1 MALISIP
8 TSIGGVS
15 IPGLVTN
22 GPLGL
27 LYKNPFGRQDLQY
40 PRDLQSATRGHV
52 VNFAINEI
60 DPLRYEEIDEKYIT
74 PLTKLLTEKY
84 TNLSSA
90 GASILPS
97 SAAEL
102 VDSVKGKLTTENV
115 KDVGGSLL
123 SGGATLLGQLGS
135 GEVTQKIN
143 LAFKNRTK
151 KSTKSISLYMPDTV
165 NFNYGASYGQ
175 TDLLTAFS
183 SVPII
188 VKGVDLN
195 PIGAVTQTLN
205 NPLARLG
212 LKGIGYALNPNQQVL
227 FDGIDFRTY
236 QLVFYFTP
244 YSKQEADTVAEIIKM
259 FKIHAAPRLL
269 EGAGGG
275 MFFIPPSTFTPT
287 FRFRGQINKK
297 ISQVTESVIT
307 NINVDYAP
315 QGFSAHTDGAP
326 VQTTL
331 TIDFRELELITSQ
344 KVEQGF

>member
-15 IPGLVTN
+15 IPGLATN

-27 LYKNPFGRQDLQY
+27 LYKNPFGRNDLQY

-52 VNFAINEI
+52 VHFAINEI
-60 DPLRYEEIDEKYIT
+60 DPLKYEEAKTLIVNKGSE
-74 PLTKLLTEKY
+74 LLQDGINT
-84 TNLSSA
+84 
-90 GASILPS
+90 
-97 SAAEL
+97 
-102 VDSVKGKLTTENV
+102 V
-115 KDVGGSLL
+115 KDYSNNPGV
-123 SGGATLLGQLGS
+123 ATQEIKEGFSTGFNNIVD
-135 GEVTQKIN
+135 GTYTKEAN

-151 KSTKSISLYMPDTV
+151 KSNKSISLYMPDTV

-183 SVPII
+183 SVPI
-188 VKGVDLN
+188 VGAAV
-195 PIGAVTQTLN
+195 GAVTQALN
-205 NPLARLG
+205 NPLARLA
-212 LKGIGYALNPNQQVL
+212 LKGTGYALNPNQQVL

-236 QLVFYFTP
+236 QLAFTFTP
-244 YSKQEADTVAEIIKM
+244 YSKQEAEMVAEIIKM
-259 FKIHAAPRLL
+259 FKTHAAPRLL

-287 FRFRGQINKK
+287 FRFNGQINKK

-344 KVEQGF
+344 KVEQGY

>member
-22 GPLGL
+22 GPLGAL
-27 LYKNPFGRQDLQY
+27 FKNPFGRQDLQY

-60 DPLRYEEIDEKYIT
+60 DPLRYEEAK
-74 PLTKLLTEKY
+74 
-84 TNLSSA
+84 
-90 GASILPS
+90 
-97 SAAEL
+97 
-102 VDSVKGKLTTENV
+102 
-115 KDVGGSLL
+115 SLL
-123 SGGATLLGQLGS
+123 VNKSRGIVAGITTALQDNGQNSGDVEAQEGGFYGQSITDKILDGTYTK
-135 GEVTQKIN
+135 EIN
-143 LAFKNRTK
+143 LVFKNRTK

-183 SVPII
+183 SVPI
-188 VKGVDLN
+188 VGAAV
-195 PIGAVTQTLN
+195 GAVTQALN
-205 NPLARLG
+205 NPLARLA
-212 LKGIGYALNPNQQVL
+212 LKGTGYALNPNQQVL

-236 QLVFYFTP
+236 QLAFTFTP
-244 YSKQEADTVAEIIKM
+244 YSKQEAETVAQIIKM
-259 FKIHAAPRLL
+259 FKVHAAPRLL

>member
-22 GPLGL
+22 GPLGS

-52 VNFAINEI
+52 VHFAINEI
-60 DPLRYEEIDEKYIT
+60 NPMKYVDFKNQVIKTVGKAGDAAQDGIKRAREAYE
-74 PLTKLLTEKY
+74 
-84 TNLSSA
+84 
-90 GASILPS
+90 
-97 SAAEL
+97 
-102 VDSVKGKLTTENV
+102 
-115 KDVGGSLL
+115 
-123 SGGATLLGQLGS
+123 SGGTQGVIDLGANALKSGAVKLEDGS
-135 GEVTQKIN
+135 FTKELN
-143 LAFKNRTK
+143 LVLTNRTK
-151 KSTKSISLYMPDTV
+151 TSTKSISLYMPDTL
-165 NFNYGASYGQ
+165 NFTYAASYGQ

-183 SVPII
+183 SVPL
-188 VKGVDLN
+188 GV
-195 PIGAVTQTLN
+195 GEVVSAVTQALN
-205 NPLARLG
+205 NPVSRLL
-212 LKGIGYALNPNQQVL
+212 LKGSGYALNPNQQVL

-236 QLVFYFTP
+236 QLAFTFTP
-244 YSKQEADTVAEIIKM
+244 YSKQEAETVAQIIKM
-259 FKIHAAPRLL
+259 FKTYAAPRLV
-269 EGAGGG
+269 EGSGGG
-275 MFFIPPSTFTPT
+275 MFFVPPATFTPT

-307 NINVDYAP
+307 NIIVDYAP

-344 KVEQGF
+344 KVEQGY

>member
-1 MALISIP
+1 MALITIP

-22 GPLGL
+22 GPLGAL
-27 LYKNPFGRQDLQY
+27 FKNPFGRQDLQY

-60 DPLRYEEIDEKYIT
+60 DPLRYEEAK
-74 PLTKLLTEKY
+74 
-84 TNLSSA
+84 
-90 GASILPS
+90 
-97 SAAEL
+97 
-102 VDSVKGKLTTENV
+102 
-115 KDVGGSLL
+115 SLL
-123 SGGATLLGQLGS
+123 VNKSRGIVAGITTALQDNGQNSGDVEAQEGGFYGQSITDKILDGTYTK
-135 GEVTQKIN
+135 EIN
-143 LAFKNRTK
+143 LVFKNRTK

-183 SVPII
+183 SVPI
-188 VKGVDLN
+188 VGAAV
-195 PIGAVTQTLN
+195 GAVTQALN
-205 NPLARLG
+205 NPLARLA
-212 LKGIGYALNPNQQVL
+212 LKGTGYALNPNQQVL

-236 QLVFYFTP
+236 QLAFTFTP
-244 YSKQEADTVAEIIKM
+244 YSKQEAETVAQIIKM
-259 FKIHAAPRLL
+259 FKVHAAPRLL

>member
-27 LYKNPFGRQDLQY
+27 LFKNPFGRQDLQY

-60 DPLRYEEIDEKYIT
+60 DPLRYEEAK
-74 PLTKLLTEKY
+74 
-84 TNLSSA
+84 
-90 GASILPS
+90 
-97 SAAEL
+97 
-102 VDSVKGKLTTENV
+102 
-115 KDVGGSLL
+115 SLL
-123 SGGATLLGQLGS
+123 VNKTRGIVAGITTAFQDTGQNSGDVEAQEGGFYGQSITDKILDGTYTK
-135 GEVTQKIN
+135 EIN
-143 LAFKNRTK
+143 LVFKNRTK

-183 SVPII
+183 SVPI
-188 VKGVDLN
+188 VGAAV
-195 PIGAVTQTLN
+195 GAVTQALN
-205 NPLARLG
+205 NPLARLA
-212 LKGIGYALNPNQQVL
+212 LKGTGYALNPNQQVL

-236 QLVFYFTP
+236 QLAFTFTP
-244 YSKQEADTVAEIIKM
+244 YSKQEAETVAQIIKM
-259 FKIHAAPRLL
+259 FKVHAAPRLL

>member
-8 TSIGGVS
+8 TSIAGVS

-27 LYKNPFGRQDLQY
+27 LFKNPFGRQDLQY

-60 DPLRYEEIDEKYIT
+60 DPLRYEEAK
-74 PLTKLLTEKY
+74 
-84 TNLSSA
+84 
-90 GASILPS
+90 
-97 SAAEL
+97 
-102 VDSVKGKLTTENV
+102 
-115 KDVGGSLL
+115 SLL
-123 SGGATLLGQLGS
+123 VNKTRGIVAGITTAFQDTGQNSGDVEAQEGGFYGQSITDKILDGTYTK
-135 GEVTQKIN
+135 EIN
-143 LAFKNRTK
+143 LVFKNRTK

-183 SVPII
+183 SVPI
-188 VKGVDLN
+188 VGAAV
-195 PIGAVTQTLN
+195 GAVTQALN
-205 NPLARLG
+205 NPLARLA
-212 LKGIGYALNPNQQVL
+212 LKGTGYALNPNQQVL

-236 QLVFYFTP
+236 QLAFTFTP
-244 YSKQEADTVAEIIKM
+244 YSKQEAETVAQIIKM
-259 FKIHAAPRLL
+259 FKVHAAPRLL

>member
-22 GPLGL
+22 GPLGAL
-27 LYKNPFGRQDLQY
+27 FKNPFGRQDLQY

-60 DPLRYEEIDEKYIT
+60 DPLRYEEAK
-74 PLTKLLTEKY
+74 
-84 TNLSSA
+84 
-90 GASILPS
+90 
-97 SAAEL
+97 
-102 VDSVKGKLTTENV
+102 
-115 KDVGGSLL
+115 SLL
-123 SGGATLLGQLGS
+123 VNKVRGIGAGITTALQDTGQNSGDVEAQEGGFYGQSITDKILDGTYTK
-135 GEVTQKIN
+135 EIN

-183 SVPII
+183 SVPI
-188 VKGVDLN
+188 VGAAV
-195 PIGAVTQTLN
+195 GAVTQALN
-205 NPLARLG
+205 NPLARLA
-212 LKGIGYALNPNQQVL
+212 LKGTGYALNPNQQVL

-236 QLVFYFTP
+236 QLAFTFTP
-244 YSKQEADTVAEIIKM
+244 YSKQEAETVAQIIKM
-259 FKIHAAPRLL
+259 FKVHAAPRLL

>member
-27 LYKNPFGRQDLQY
+27 LFKNPFGRQDLQY

-60 DPLRYEEIDEKYIT
+60 DPLRYEDAKNLILNKGNELLQDGINTIRDYSSNEGLAQQELKEVGTGVIKKVFDGTY
-74 PLTKLLTEKY
+74 TKE
-84 TNLSSA
+84 
-90 GASILPS
+90 
-97 SAAEL
+97 
-102 VDSVKGKLTTENV
+102 
-115 KDVGGSLL
+115 
-123 SGGATLLGQLGS
+123 
-135 GEVTQKIN
+135 IN

-183 SVPII
+183 SVPITGAA
-188 VKGVDLN
+188 V
-195 PIGAVTQTLN
+195 GAVTQALN
-205 NPLARLG
+205 NPLARLA
-212 LKGIGYALNPNQQVL
+212 LKGTGYALNPNQQVL

-259 FKIHAAPRLL
+259 FKVHAAPRLL

>member
-27 LYKNPFGRQDLQY
+27 LFKNPFGRQDLQY

-52 VNFAINEI
+52 VHFAINEI
-60 DPLRYEEIDEKYIT
+60 DPLRYEDAKNLILNKGNELLQDGINTIRDYSSNEGLAQQELKEVGTGVFKKVFDGTY
-74 PLTKLLTEKY
+74 TKE
-84 TNLSSA
+84 
-90 GASILPS
+90 
-97 SAAEL
+97 
-102 VDSVKGKLTTENV
+102 
-115 KDVGGSLL
+115 
-123 SGGATLLGQLGS
+123 
-135 GEVTQKIN
+135 IN

-165 NFNYGASYGQ
+165 YFTYAASYGQ

-183 SVPII
+183 SVPITGAA
-188 VKGVDLN
+188 V
-195 PIGAVTQTLN
+195 GAVTQALN
-205 NPLARLG
+205 NPLARLA
-212 LKGIGYALNPNQQVL
+212 LKGTGYALNPNQQVL
-227 FDGIDFRTY
+227 FDGIDFRNY
-236 QLVFYFTP
+236 QLEFTFTP
-244 YSKQEADTVAEIIKM
+244 YSKQEAQAVAEIIKM
-259 FKIHAAPRLL
+259 FKVHAAPRLL

-287 FRFRGQINKK
+287 FKFKGQINKN

-307 NINVDYAP
+307 NIIVDYAP

-326 VQTTL
+326 VQTRL
-331 TIDFRELELITSQ
+331 TIEFRELELITSQ

>member
-27 LYKNPFGRQDLQY
+27 LFKNPFGRQDLQY

-60 DPLRYEEIDEKYIT
+60 DPLRYEEAK
-74 PLTKLLTEKY
+74 
-84 TNLSSA
+84 
-90 GASILPS
+90 
-97 SAAEL
+97 
-102 VDSVKGKLTTENV
+102 
-115 KDVGGSLL
+115 SLL
-123 SGGATLLGQLGS
+123 VNKTRGIVAGITTAFQDTGQNSGDVEAQEGGFYGQSITDKILDGTYTK
-135 GEVTQKIN
+135 EIN
-143 LAFKNRTK
+143 LVFKNRTK

-183 SVPII
+183 SVPI
-188 VKGVDLN
+188 VGAAV
-195 PIGAVTQTLN
+195 GAVTQALN
-205 NPLARLG
+205 NPLARLA
-212 LKGIGYALNPNQQVL
+212 LKGTGYALNPNQQVL

-236 QLVFYFTP
+236 QLAFTFTP
-244 YSKQEADTVAEIIKM
+244 YSKQEAETVAAIIKM
-259 FKIHAAPRLL
+259 FKSHAAPRLVEG
-269 EGAGGG
+269 EGAG
-275 MFFIPPSTFTPT
+275 MFFVPPATFTPT
-287 FRFRGQINKK
+287 FRFNGRVNKN

-331 TIDFRELELITSQ
+331 TIEFRELELITKQ
-344 KVEQGF
+344 KVEQGY

>member
-1 MALISIP
+1 MALITIP

-22 GPLGL
+22 GPLGAL
-27 LYKNPFGRQDLQY
+27 FKNPFGRQDLQY

-60 DPLRYEEIDEKYIT
+60 DPLRYEEAK
-74 PLTKLLTEKY
+74 
-84 TNLSSA
+84 
-90 GASILPS
+90 
-97 SAAEL
+97 
-102 VDSVKGKLTTENV
+102 
-115 KDVGGSLL
+115 SLL
-123 SGGATLLGQLGS
+123 VNKTRGIVAGITTALQDNGQNSGDVEAQEGGFYGQSITDKILDGTYTK
-135 GEVTQKIN
+135 EIN
-143 LAFKNRTK
+143 LVFKNRTK

-183 SVPII
+183 SVPI
-188 VKGVDLN
+188 VGAAV
-195 PIGAVTQTLN
+195 GAVTQALN
-205 NPLARLG
+205 NPLARLA
-212 LKGIGYALNPNQQVL
+212 LKGTGYALNPNQQVL

-236 QLVFYFTP
+236 QLAFTFTP
-244 YSKQEADTVAEIIKM
+244 YSKQEAETVAQIIKM
-259 FKIHAAPRLL
+259 FKVHAAPRLL

>member
-52 VNFAINEI
+52 VHFAINEI
-60 DPLRYEEIDEKYIT
+60 DPLRYEEAKQLGLSVVSGVKDGIKSVEADKIFSTVSEGF
-74 PLTKLLTEKY
+74 TKLTDG
-84 TNLSSA
+84 TVIQNL
-90 GASILPS
+90 
-97 SAAEL
+97 
-102 VDSVKGKLTTENV
+102 
-115 KDVGGSLL
+115 
-123 SGGATLLGQLGS
+123 
-135 GEVTQKIN
+135 N

-151 KSTKSISLYMPDTV
+151 KSNKSISLYMPDTL
-165 NFNYGASYGQ
+165 NFTYTASYGQ

-183 SVPII
+183 SVPL
-188 VKGVDLN
+188 VGGAVS
-195 PIGAVTQTLN
+195 AVTQAIN
-205 NPLARLG
+205 NPLARLA
-212 LKGIGYALNPNQQVL
+212 LKGTGYALNPNQQVL
-227 FDGIDFRTY
+227 FDGIDFRNY
-236 QLVFYFTP
+236 QLAFTFTP
-244 YSKQEADTVAEIIKM
+244 YSKQEAQTVAAIIKM
-259 FKIHAAPRLL
+259 FKTYSTPRLV

-275 MFFIPPSTFTPT
+275 MFFVPPSTFTPT
-287 FRFRGQINKK
+287 FKFNGQRNKNVN
-297 ISQVTESVIT
+297 QVTESVIT
-307 NINVDYAP
+307 NIIVDYAP

-344 KVEQGF
+344 KVEQGY

>member
-27 LYKNPFGRQDLQY
+27 LFKNPFGRQDLQY

-60 DPLRYEEIDEKYIT
+60 DPLTYDE
-74 PLTKLLTEKY
+74 LETKVL
-84 TNLSSA
+84 NVVSGS
-90 GASILPS
+90 S
-97 SAAEL
+97 SAASNFFSNPLTSFTNALTRITSGEL
-102 VDSVKGKLTTENV
+102 VQQSN
-115 KDVGGSLL
+115 LL
-123 SGGATLLGQLGS
+123 
-135 GEVTQKIN
+135 
-143 LAFKNRTK
+143 FKNRTK
-151 KSTKSISLYMPDTV
+151 KSTKSISLYMPDTL
-165 NFNYGASYGQ
+165 NFTYAASYGQ
-175 TDLLTAFS
+175 TDLLTAAS

-188 VKGVDLN
+188 VKGVNIN
-195 PIGAVTQTLN
+195 PVGAVTQALN
-205 NPLARLG
+205 NPLSRLA
-212 LKGIGYALNPNQQVL
+212 LKGAGYALNPNQQVL
-227 FDGIDFRTY
+227 FDGIDFRIY
-236 QLVFYFTP
+236 QLVFTFTP
-244 YSKQEADTVAEIIKM
+244 YSKQEAQTVAEIIKM

-287 FRFRGQINKK
+287 FRFNGRINKN

-307 NINVDYAP
+307 NIIVDYAP
-315 QGFSAHTDGAP
+315 QGFSTHTDGAP

>member
-22 GPLGL
+22 GPLGAL
-27 LYKNPFGRQDLQY
+27 FKNPFGRQDLQY

-60 DPLRYEEIDEKYIT
+60 DPLRYEDAKNLILNKGNELLQDGINTVRDYSSNEGLAQQELKEVGTGVIKKVFDGTY
-74 PLTKLLTEKY
+74 TKE
-84 TNLSSA
+84 
-90 GASILPS
+90 
-97 SAAEL
+97 
-102 VDSVKGKLTTENV
+102 
-115 KDVGGSLL
+115 
-123 SGGATLLGQLGS
+123 
-135 GEVTQKIN
+135 IN

-183 SVPII
+183 SVPITGAA
-188 VKGVDLN
+188 V
-195 PIGAVTQTLN
+195 GAVTQALN
-205 NPLARLG
+205 NPLARLA
-212 LKGIGYALNPNQQVL
+212 LKGTGYALNPNQQVL